1 MQSANFSS
9 EEHRIKESEY
19 ILDFWQWFF
28 KINVTEKV
36 IWRWRYFVIYQNIC
50 QMKKKK
56 TDWPR
61 FNAWVLNNF
70 HRLND

>member
-56 TDWPR
+56 
-61 FNAWVLNNF
+61 N
-70 HRLND
+70 RLAKIQRLST

>member
-56 TDWPR
+56 QIGQDSTPEYLTTFID
-61 FNAWVLNNF
+61 
-70 HRLND
+70 